1 MDYYFK
7 LIEDCSAVLKG
18 NDFGKYIVPSKE
30 LYPHQWLWDSSF
42 SAIGLAHIDV
52 DRAKQEII
60 SIFEGQWTNG
70 MLPHMIFRTDDS
82 ANEDKLFWASWR
94 NPKSPDIPTSG
105 ITQPPIIAEA
115 IVRIGAL
122 LPKTEKLSWYREVL
136 PKLIEYHNWIYTDR
150 DPKKRGLAIIIH
162 PWESGLD
169 NTPPL
174 VEILNQYYRP
184 WWVKLL
190 VGFKVVRILDSFRKD
205 VSHNQSSLRPTTTDL
220 LSLYALKVNIKK
232 YSYNI
237 KKIINKKSFAVEDI
251 TFNSLLLRNNEHL
264 VSIAKTIKIK
274 LPKELQENIKKT
286 KDAFGELWDSD
297 TNQFYSRNFYTNNLI
312 IEPSIGSLMPLY
324 SGYSDKGKLDKIVKC
339 LEDQNLYGCN
349 YPIPSVPLNS
359 KWFSET
365 EYWQGPTWVNANWLI
380 IDGLLRNNY
389 IDIAE
394 VLKETTLDMV
404 DNSGIYDYYNPING
418 HGVGIKDFSWTA
430 ALSLDLAKN
439 YKKT

>member
-1 MDYYFK
+1 
-7 LIEDCSAVLKG
+7 
-18 NDFGKYIVPSKE
+18 
-30 LYPHQWLWDSSF
+30 
-42 SAIGLAHIDV
+42 
-52 DRAKQEII
+52 
-60 SIFEGQWTNG
+60 
-70 MLPHMIFRTDDS
+70 
-82 ANEDKLFWASWR
+82 
-94 NPKSPDIPTSG
+94 
-105 ITQPPIIAEA
+105 
-115 IVRIGAL
+115 
-122 LPKTEKLSWYREVL
+122 
-136 PKLIEYHNWIYTDR
+136 
-150 DPKKRGLAIIIH
+150 
-162 PWESGLD
+162 
-169 NTPPL
+169 
-174 VEILNQYYRP
+174 
-184 WWVKLL
+184 
-190 VGFKVVRILDSFRKD
+190 
-205 VSHNQSSLRPTTTDL
+205 
-220 LSLYALKVNIKK
+220 
-232 YSYNI
+232 
-237 KKIINKKSFAVEDI
+237 DI